1 MPEPTL
7 TPFEQAEK
15 TLRGLADCIH
25 LDNILREAE
34 NIPNSEDKALALEL
48 IAELILQKTEVIA
61 EA

>member
-1 MPEPTL
+1 MSEPTL

-15 TLRGLADCIH
+15 TLRGFADSIH

-34 NIPNSEDKALALEL
+34 NIPNPDDKALALEL

>member
-1 MPEPTL
+1 MSEPRL

-15 TLRGLADCIH
+15 TLRGFADCIH

-34 NIPNSEDKALALEL
+34 SIPNPTERALALEL
-48 IAELILQKTEVIA
+48 IASLILKGEAIA